1 MLRRF
6 VKTSLIALSAFTVL
20 ATGGCSTDK
29 GLPTAAMD
37 PKLAA
42 QHQANLAAIETERQA
57 SNARYDSLMTV
68 WKSRASGQRPMTA
81 AGDST
86 FAVIPCAPLPFSG
99 SAQIVG
105 PAGGVFYFGPH
116 KLVVPA
122 GALSEEISIAVMV
135 KTTLETQVELLPHG
149 TQFSVPVK
157 LKLAYSQCVPAATHN
172 VAYVDG
178 NGGLLEWT
186 PVMDFPTYNFVVA
199 SLNHFSTY
207 AVAY

>member
-1 MLRRF
+1 MLFRRIAQPY
-6 VKTSLIALSAFTVL
+6 LIALAVV
-20 ATGGCSTDK
+20 ATTGCNADK
-29 GLPTAAMD
+29 GLPTAGMD

-68 WKSRASGQRPMTA
+68 WTTRGSGQRPMTA

-149 TQFSVPVK
+149 TQFAVPVK
-157 LKLAYSQCVPAATHN
+157 LKLAYSQCVPAAQHN
-172 VAYVDG
+172 VAYIDA

-186 PVMDFPTYNFVVA
+186 QVVDYPTYNFVVA